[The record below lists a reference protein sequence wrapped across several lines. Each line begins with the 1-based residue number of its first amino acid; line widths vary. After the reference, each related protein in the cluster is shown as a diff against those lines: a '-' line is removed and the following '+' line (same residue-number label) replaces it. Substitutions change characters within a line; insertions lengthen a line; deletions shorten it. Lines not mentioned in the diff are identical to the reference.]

1 MHMPLAR
8 CTRARRARRA
18 SVRAKKQA
26 LDLISRF
33 RSSVN
38 PTTSCQFSAR
48 NQTSQC
54 CSSTRQARA
63 HSALL
68 RAMLSSSTRL
78 LRITNLRS
86 HLTAAHS
93 GGRVCCACFE
103 ETWHIHI
110 HSGSLSSLTFLVI
123 AEHGVGQAMASLN
136 CLYTKLHRAY
146 KTPQK
151 VDRVTRCSILTD
163 LQ

>member
-93 GGRVCCACFE
+93 GGRVCYATRLRLFRGNLAYTYPLRVSELTHFPGYCRA
-103 ETWHIHI
+103 WRR
-110 HSGSLSSLTFLVI
+110 SGYGLVKLLVYQASSSL
-123 AEHGVGQAMASLN
+123 
-136 CLYTKLHRAY
+136 
-146 KTPQK
+146 
-151 VDRVTRCSILTD
+151 
-163 LQ
+163 